1 MKSMKGN
8 QPSEPLKK
16 NPRGRPVTYVMPEP
30 IPDAPE
36 NIARI
41 FMNSPV
47 VPKGDVPPDVEF
59 GVAAAPWP
67 A

>member
-1 MKSMKGN
+1 MKSIKGN

-47 VPKGDVPPDVEF
+47 VPKGGWRFIKDQK
-59 GVAAAPWP
+59 AKSNR
-67 A
+67 